1 MTTAKKNA
9 AVAAKSAQAAQK
21 KHTSSKLPP
30 LADELIQL
38 IDDFA
43 EFSDISGFLCH
54 AFASTLA
61 DHERLNPEIRSGA
74 RICSDWLQKRTGE
87 LNVNLRHVHAGYA
100 AERQKKSS

>member
-1 MTTAKKNA
+1 MTTAQKKA
-9 AVAAKSAQAAQK
+9 AIPAKSAQAAK
-21 KHTSSKLPP
+21 RKHTSSKLPS

-43 EFSDISGFLCH
+43 EYSDISAFLCH

-61 DHERLNPEIRSGA
+61 DHERVNPEIMSGA

-87 LNVNLRHVHAGYA
+87 LNVNLRQVHARYA
-100 AERQKKSS
+100 AEQQKEVS